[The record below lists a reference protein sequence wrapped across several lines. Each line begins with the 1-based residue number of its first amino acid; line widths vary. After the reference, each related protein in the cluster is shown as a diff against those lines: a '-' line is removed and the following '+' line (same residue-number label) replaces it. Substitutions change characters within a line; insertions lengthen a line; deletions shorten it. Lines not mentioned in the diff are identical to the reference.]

1 MCEVFEEVKE
11 EGIEIGKSEG
21 IEIGKSEG
29 IEIGKS
35 EGIEIGTMNTRK
47 QFLEKLLKKGFRN
60 LDELVDYTELSTNM
74 ILEVAHSKNIQL
86 IT

>member
-21 IEIGKSEG
+21 IEIGKNEG
-29 IEIGKS
+29 IKIGA
-35 EGIEIGTMNTRK
+35 MNTRK
-47 QFLEKLLKKGFRN
+47 QFLEKLLKNGFRN

-74 ILEVAHSKNIQL
+74 VLEVAHSKNIQL
-86 IT
+86 R